1 MQSIGVESHFSTF
14 QGVSFVTTTHPV
26 NYVRQESVMNASAA
40 ATQDTTKKGFS
51 DLIARLRAN
60 PRIPLIIAA
69 AAAIAVV
76 FALVLWAKTPDYRV
90 LYSNLSDEDGG
101 AIVTQLTQM
110 NIPYQFS
117 ETGGALMVP
126 AEKVHELRLRLA
138 EQGLPKGGSVGFE
151 LMDKEKFGIS
161 QFSEQVNYQRALEG
175 ELARTIET
183 LGPVKSARVH
193 LAMPKP
199 TLFVREQKAP
209 SASVTLNLQPGR
221 ALDEGQ
227 IQAIVHIVS
236 SSVPGL
242 PPGNV
247 TVVDQA
253 GRLLT
258 HSDSEGRD
266 LNDAQLKFTS
276 EVEARYQQRIEA
288 ILNPIVGQG
297 NVHAQVTAQLNFDRS
312 EQTDEKYQPN
322 GGPDNSA
329 IRSRQTSTNQQ
340 NGSPY
345 PGGVPGALSNQPAP
359 ANTAPVTNPPNNN
372 ANGQNANGQNNAA
385 NGSTT
390 STAQQNSGPSSSRHD
405 DTVNYEL
412 DRTIRHTKVN
422 VGDVQRLSVAVV
434 VNYRADDKGKPV
446 ALNDQQIK
454 QIEDLT
460 REAMGYSQTRGDSI
474 NVVNSP
480 FNMTE
485 PAGGDLPFWQQQSFF
500 DQLMTAGRWLL
511 VALVAFILYRKL
523 VRPQLLRKRAQEQ
536 AAADA
541 AAARAAAQEE
551 EQAYNVQLSKDEVD
565 QERKSTNRMSAEVMS
580 QRIRDMSENDPRVVA
595 LVIREWMSNEL

>member
-1 MQSIGVESHFSTF
+1 
-14 QGVSFVTTTHPV
+14 
-26 NYVRQESVMNASAA
+26 MNASTA
-40 ATQDTTKKGFS
+40 ATKEQEKKGFG
-51 DLIARLRAN
+51 DLLARLRAN
-60 PRIPLIIAA
+60 PRIPLIVAA
-69 AAAIAVV
+69 AAVVAIVIAM
-76 FALVLWAKTPDYRV
+76 VLWAKQPSYSV
-90 LYSNLSDEDGG
+90 LYNNLTDEDGG

-110 NIPYQFS
+110 NIPYRFA
-117 ETGGALMVP
+117 ENGGALMVP
-126 AEKVHELRLRLA
+126 EANVHELRLRLA
-138 EQGLPKGGSVGFE
+138 QQGLPKGGSVGFE
-151 LMDKEKFGIS
+151 LLDKEKFGIS

-175 ELARTIET
+175 ELARTIES

-209 SASVTLNLQPGR
+209 SASVTLTLQPGR

-227 IQAIVHIVS
+227 IQAIAHMVS
-236 SSVPGL
+236 SSVAGL

-247 TVVDQA
+247 TVVDQT

-258 HSDSEGRD
+258 RSDSAGRD
-266 LNDAQLKFTS
+266 LNDAQLKYAS

-288 ILNPIVGQG
+288 ILNPILGQG
-297 NVHAQVTAQLNFDRS
+297 NVHAQVTAQINFDTA

-322 GGPDNSA
+322 ANPSNSA
-329 IRSRQTSTNQQ
+329 IRSRQTSTSDQS
-340 NGSPY
+340 GSPY

-359 ANTAPVTNPPNNN
+359 ANTAPVTTPNNNAANGQN

-385 NGSTT
+385 NNANQTT
-390 STAQQNSGPSSSRHD
+390 STAAASAGPTNSRRD

-434 VNYRADDKGKPV
+434 VNFRADDKGKAV
-446 ALNDQQIK
+446 ALNEQQLK

-460 REAMGYSQTRGDSI
+460 REAMGYSQNRGDSI
-474 NVVNSP
+474 NVVNSQ
-480 FNMTE
+480 FNTTE
-485 PAGGDLPFWQQQSFF
+485 PVTTDLPFWQQQSFF
-500 DQLMTAGRWLL
+500 DQLMNAGKWLL
-511 VALVAFILYRKL
+511 IALVAFILYRKL
-523 VRPQLLRKRAQEQ
+523 VRPHLVRKQ
-536 AAADA
+536 AAEKA
-541 AAARAAAQEE
+541 AAEAVAARATEQPEE
-551 EQAYNVQLSKDEVD
+551 EAFNVQLSKDELD

-595 LVIREWMSNEL
+595 LVIREWMSKEL